1 MQERNRYLDYLIDPS
16 FPGVNRLLVLL
27 FESNTG
33 RTCYKRSYFSQVE
46 IKNYNVM
53 INGQK
58 FFDQPVKNNLITYP
72 E

>member
-27 FESNTG
+27 FENNTG
-33 RTCYKRSYFSQVE
+33 RTSYKRSYFSQVK

-53 INGQK
+53 INGQN